1 MGICATEL
9 DLGDQQEVA
18 PEDAALRVTVPSVVD
33 KYFSRRALWGTKVIP
48 VLPFPSSF
56 VSVPAW
62 STQLWE
68 EELEKW
74 DNV

>member
-33 KYFSRRALWGTKVIP
+33 KYFSRRAL
-48 VLPFPSSF
+48 
-56 VSVPAW
+56 
-62 STQLWE
+62 
-68 EELEKW
+68 
-74 DNV
+74 